1 MQFGVLIQPTNLTFE
16 QNILLLDQETDLT
29 KTSWED
35 LSYIKQETNIFK
47 NIFEVQIRN
56 SKQEVKWTVA
66 NITNDTMCVN
76 MQYESPELI
85 SQEKNDTLILKP
97 FIETD
102 VNGTMDE
109 ILFRKSEFLKIFEFY
124 KFTFNTSE

>member
-29 KTSWED
+29 QTIWED

-124 KFTFNTSE
+124 KFTFNSSE

>member
-1 MQFGVLIQPTNLTFE
+1 MQFGVLIQPTILTFE
-16 QNILLLDQETDLT
+16 QNILMLDQETDLT
-29 KTSWED
+29 QTIWED

-76 MQYESPELI
+76 M
-85 SQEKNDTLILKP
+85 
-97 FIETD
+97 
-102 VNGTMDE
+102 
-109 ILFRKSEFLKIFEFY
+109 
-124 KFTFNTSE
+124 

>member
-29 KTSWED
+29 QTIWED

-76 MQYESPELI
+76 M
-85 SQEKNDTLILKP
+85 
-97 FIETD
+97 
-102 VNGTMDE
+102 
-109 ILFRKSEFLKIFEFY
+109 
-124 KFTFNTSE
+124 